1 MSTPEEIRADIE
13 RTRAD
18 LGHDVDA
25 LAEKVD
31 PAKAA
36 GRQTDKVKDRFS
48 SIRESVMGAVDHTS
62 SSGQDTAAQ
71 ARDQASAL
79 ASEAGHVAK
88 QAPTQIR
95 NRTRGNPLA
104 AGLIALG
111 AGWLLGSLLPA
122 SDAEKNAATTVKD
135 GAEPL
140 VDEVKGVAQDMTGSL
155 KPQAQDAAESL
166 KDTASAA
173 AETVTSEGKH
183 HASEL
188 KQNSQQAAQNVK
200 DHAQDS

>member
-1 MSTPEEIRADIE
+1 MSTPDEIRADIE

-31 PAKAA
+31 PTKVAS
-36 GRQTDKVKDRFS
+36 RQTDKVKNTFS
-48 SIRESVMGAVDHTS
+48 NMRESVMGAADHTT
-62 SSGQDTAAQ
+62 SSGQDTVGQ
-71 ARDQASAL
+71 ARDHASAL
-79 ASEAGHVAK
+79 ASQAGHAAK
-88 QAPTQIR
+88 QAPTQIK

-122 SDAEKNAATTVKD
+122 SNAEQSAATVLKD
-135 GAEPL
+135 EAEPL
-140 VDEVKGVAQDMTGSL
+140 VDEVKNVTQDMTENL
-155 KPQAQDAAESL
+155 KPQAQEAAESL
-166 KDTASAA
+166 KDSAGAA
-173 AETVTSEGKH
+173 ADTVASEGKH
-183 HASEL
+183 HAAEL
-188 KQNSQQAAQNVK
+188 KQNSQQAAQDVK